1 MGEQESNLKEQA
13 AQQAPTSGTTEA
25 GMEPQAPPEDVAEV
39 TAASTQLEQ
48 LVAERDRLAEE
59 VRTLKDQLLR
69 QRAEFD
75 NFRRRT
81 ERERQEMVE
90 FAAAETVRQLLP
102 VLDDLER
109 AVQAAP
115 PVEGPVQ
122 EYIRGIQM
130 IHQRFVDILT
140 RLGLEPIESVGRP
153 FDPTVHHA
161 VDMVTTEEAED
172 HTVVEEYRK
181 GYNFKGKLLREALV
195 KVAIRPKS

>member
-1 MGEQESNLKEQA
+1 MGEQESNLNEQA
-13 AQQAPTSGTTEA
+13 AQRAPTSGTTEA
-25 GMEPQAPPEDVAEV
+25 GTEPQAPPEDVAEV